1 MTSRLYVVATPIG
14 NLSDLGER
22 ARRILLEVDLVAAED
37 TRVTQVLLRHVGARA
52 RTIRADE
59 HNQQRAAQ
67 SVLEHLRA
75 GHSVA
80 LVSDAGTPAISDPG
94 NAIVAAAHEAG
105 FAVVPIPGP
114 SAVTALLSAAGLP
127 DGPFLFEG
135 FLPARASNR
144 DARLKLVAQ
153 AADQAGATL
162 VLYEAPHRI
171 TATLEAIAQHF
182 GAHRTIAIGRELT
195 KTFEEIWRGTAAEAP
210 QWLAQRP
217 ERTRGEFVIAI
228 GRAPATALD
237 AQASAGTSIDPQEL
251 LASLLPEL
259 GTSRAVRLA
268 QRLTGL
274 AHRELYARALALNG
288 EAGEQK
294 DDLPDDAGRQ
304 PGPLGDER

>member
-144 DARLKLVAQ
+144 DARMKLVAQ

-195 KTFEEIWRGTAAEAP
+195 KTFEEIWRGAATEAP

-228 GRAPATALD
+228 GRAPTTAVD
-237 AQASAGTSIDPQEL
+237 AQASASTSIDPQEL
-251 LASLLPEL
+251 LASLVPEL

-274 AHRELYARALALNG
+274 AHRDLYARALVLNG
-288 EAGEQK
+288 EAGERQA
-294 DDLPDDAGRQ
+294 DQPDDAGRQ
-304 PGPLGDER
+304 PGSLEDER

>member
-251 LASLLPEL
+251 LASLVPEL
-259 GTSRAVRLA
+259 GTSRAVRLT

-288 EAGEQK
+288 EAGEQQ
-294 DDLPDDAGRQ
+294 DDPQDDAGSQ

>member
-114 SAVTALLSAAGLP
+114 SAVTALLSAAGLA

-171 TATLEAIAQHF
+171 TATLEAIAQRF

-288 EAGEQK
+288 EAGEQQ
-294 DDLPDDAGRQ
+294 DDPPDDAGRQ

>member
-1 MTSRLYVVATPIG
+1 MTSQLYVVATPIG

-153 AADQAGATL
+153 AADLAGATL

-182 GAHRTIAIGRELT
+182 GAHRSVAIGRELT

-288 EAGEQK
+288 EAGEQQ
-294 DDLPDDAGRQ
+294 DDPPDDAGSQ
-304 PGPLGDER
+304 PGPRRDER

>member
-1 MTSRLYVVATPIG
+1 MTSQLYVVATPIG

-251 LASLLPEL
+251 LASLVPEL

-288 EAGEQK
+288 EAGEQQ

-304 PGPLGDER
+304 PGPLRDER

>member
-251 LASLLPEL
+251 LASLVPEL

-288 EAGEQK
+288 EAGEQQ
-294 DDLPDDAGRQ
+294 DNLPDDAARQ
-304 PGPLGDER
+304 PGPLVDER

>member
-22 ARRILLEVDLVAAED
+22 ARRILLEVELVAAED

-182 GAHRTIAIGRELT
+182 GAQRTIAIGRELT
-195 KTFEEIWRGTAAEAP
+195 KTFEEIWRGAAADAP

-237 AQASAGTSIDPQEL
+237 AQASASTSIDPQEL
-251 LASLLPEL
+251 LASLVPEL

-288 EAGEQK
+288 EVGERQ
-294 DDLPDDAGRQ
+294 DDPPDDAGRQ
-304 PGPLGDER
+304 P

>member
-22 ARRILLEVDLVAAED
+22 ARRILLEVELVAAED

-182 GAHRTIAIGRELT
+182 GAQRTIAIGRELT
-195 KTFEEIWRGTAAEAP
+195 KTFEEIWRGAAADAP

-237 AQASAGTSIDPQEL
+237 AQASASTSIDPQEL
-251 LASLLPEL
+251 LASLVPEL

-288 EAGEQK
+288 EAGEQQ
-294 DDLPDDAGRQ
+294 DDLPDDAGSQ
-304 PGPLGDER
+304 PGPRRDER